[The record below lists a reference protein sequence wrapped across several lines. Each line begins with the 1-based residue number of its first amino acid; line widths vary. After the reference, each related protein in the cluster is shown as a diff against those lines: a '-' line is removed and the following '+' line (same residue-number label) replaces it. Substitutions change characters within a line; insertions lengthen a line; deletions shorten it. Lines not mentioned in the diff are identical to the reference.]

1 MTDTVPARF
10 RGVLVPASTPFAA
23 DLTPDSARFNRF
35 CSWLL
40 EEGADGLAIFGT
52 TSEANS
58 VGLAD
63 RMRMTEGL
71 VESGVPAAKL
81 LPGTGTCA
89 LSDSVELTRHAVEL
103 GCSGVLVLPP
113 FYYKNPS
120 DDGLYAS
127 FAEIIE
133 RVGDRR
139 LQLYLY
145 HFPQMAGVGIPMTVI
160 ERLLKAYPQTVAG
173 LKDSSGDWSNT
184 EAVIRNFPS
193 LHTFP
198 SSESRA
204 VDALK
209 IGGAGCISASANIN
223 VRAIRALIDV
233 WDKPEAEA
241 LNAKVSKIRGIMEG
255 YPIIA
260 AVKAV
265 LAGFS
270 GDAEWNRVSPP
281 LVTLPAEKQ
290 AALIAA
296 LKAEGFSLG
305 MKVSEAA

>member
-1 MTDTVPARF
+1 MTASTPDRF
-10 RGVLVPASTPFAA
+10 RGVLVPASTPFKA

-35 CSWLL
+35 CAWLL
-40 EEGADGLAIFGT
+40 DEGADGLAIFGT

-58 VGLAD
+58 VGMKD

-89 LSDSVELTRHAVEL
+89 LADSVELTRHAVEL
-103 GCSGVLVLPP
+103 GCGGVLVLPP
-113 FYYKNPS
+113 FYYKNAS
-120 DDGLYAS
+120 EDGLFAS

-133 RVGDRR
+133 RVGDSR

-145 HFPQMAGVGIPMTVI
+145 HFPQMAGVGIPMGVI
-160 ERLLKAYPQTVAG
+160 DRLLKAYPQTVAG

-184 EAVIRNFPS
+184 EAVIKNFPS

-241 LNAKVSKIRGIMEG
+241 LNAKVSAVRTIMEG

-265 LAGFS
+265 LAAFS
-270 GDAEWNRVSPP
+270 GDQEWNRVSPP
-281 LVTLPAEKQ
+281 LTSLPAEKQ
-290 AALIAA
+290 TALVAA
-296 LKAEGFSLG
+296 LKAEGFSLS
-305 MKVSEAA
+305 MPVSEAA

>member
-1 MTDTVPARF
+1 MTASTPDRF
-10 RGVLVPASTPFAA
+10 RGVLVPASTPFNA
-23 DLTPDSARFNRF
+23 DLAPDSARFNRF
-35 CSWLL
+35 CAWLL
-40 EEGADGLAIFGT
+40 DEGADGLAIFGT

-58 VGLAD
+58 VGLKD

-89 LSDSVELTRHAVEL
+89 LADSVELTRHAVEL
-103 GCSGVLVLPP
+103 GCGGVLVLPP
-113 FYYKNPS
+113 FYYKNAS
-120 DDGLYAS
+120 EDGLFAS

-133 RVGDRR
+133 RVGDSR
-139 LQLYLY
+139 LKLYLY
-145 HFPQMAGVGIPMTVI
+145 HFPQMAGVGIPMGVI
-160 ERLLKAYPQTVAG
+160 DRLLKAYPQTVAG

-184 EAVIRNFPS
+184 EAVIKNFPS

-241 LNAKVSKIRGIMEG
+241 LNAKVSAIRSIMEG

-265 LAGFS
+265 LASFS
-270 GDAEWNRVSPP
+270 GDQEWNRVSPP
-281 LVTLPAEKQ
+281 LTRLPADKQ
-290 AALIAA
+290 AALVAA
-296 LKAEGFSLG
+296 LKAEGFSLN
-305 MKVSEAA
+305 MPVSEAA

>member
-1 MTDTVPARF
+1 MTGPIPDRF

-23 DLTPDSARFNRF
+23 DLSPDAARFNKF
-35 CSWLL
+35 CAWLL
-40 EEGADGLAIFGT
+40 DEGADGLAIFGT

-58 VGLAD
+58 VGMAD

-81 LPGTGTCA
+81 LPGTGMCA
-89 LSDSVELTRHAVEL
+89 LSDSVAMTKHAVEL
-103 GCSGVLVLPP
+103 GCGGVLVLPP

-120 DDGLYAS
+120 DDGLFAS

-133 RVGDRR
+133 RVGDAR

-145 HFPQMAGVGIPMTVI
+145 HFPQMAGVAIPMTVI
-160 ERLLKAYPQTVAG
+160 ERLVKSYPDTVAG

-184 EAVIRNFPS
+184 EAIIRNFPS

-233 WDKPEAEA
+233 WDKPEADA
-241 LNAKVSKIRGIMEG
+241 LNKKVSAIRGIMEG

-260 AVKAV
+260 AVKTV
-265 LAGFS
+265 LAEFS
-270 GDAEWNRVSPP
+270 GDQEWKRVSPP

-296 LKAEGFSLG
+296 LKAEGFALN
-305 MKVSEAA
+305 MPVAKAA

>member
-1 MTDTVPARF
+1 MTQPTRF
-10 RGVLVPASTPFAA
+10 TGVLVPAATPFTP
-23 DLTPDSARFNRF
+23 DLTPDSARFSAF
-35 CSWLL
+35 CRWLL
-40 EEGADGLAIFGT
+40 GEGADGLAIFGT

-58 VGLAD
+58 VGISD
-63 RMRMTEGL
+63 RMRLTEEA
-71 VESGVPAAKL
+71 VASGVPAAKL

-89 LSDSVELTRHAVEL
+89 LSDTVMLTKHAVGL
-103 GCSGVLVLPP
+103 GCGGVLVLPP

-120 DDGLYAS
+120 DDGLFAS
-127 FAEIIE
+127 FAEIVE
-133 RVGDRR
+133 RVGDAR

-145 HFPQMAGVGIPMTVI
+145 HFPQMAGVGIPLAVI
-160 ERLLKAYPQTVAG
+160 ERLVKAYPDQIAG

-184 EAVIRNFPS
+184 EAVIRNFPG

-198 SSESRA
+198 SSEARA

-233 WDKPEAEA
+233 WDTPEMETR
-241 LNAKVSKIRGIMEG
+241 NTSVSAVRKIMEG

-265 LAGFS
+265 LAQFS
-270 GDAEWNRVSPP
+270 GDEGWNTLAPP
-281 LVTLPAEKQ
+281 LTPLS
-290 AALIAA
+290 AAQRTELANALTAA
-296 LKAEGFSLG
+296 GFSLSMPG
-305 MKVSEAA
+305 ATEAA

>member
-1 MTDTVPARF
+1 MTDTSPARF

-23 DLTPDSARFNRF
+23 DLSPDAGRFNAF

-40 EEGADGLAIFGT
+40 DEGADGLAIFGT

-58 VGLAD
+58 VGMAD
-63 RMRMTEGL
+63 RMRLTEGL

-81 LPGTGTCA
+81 LPGTGMCA
-89 LSDSVELTRHAVEL
+89 LADSVAMTKHAVEL
-103 GCSGVLVLPP
+103 GCGGVLVLPP

-127 FAEIIE
+127 FAELIE
-133 RVGDRR
+133 RVGDKR

-145 HFPQMAGVGIPMTVI
+145 HFPQMAGVGIPMGVI
-160 ERLLKAYPQTVAG
+160 ERLVKAYPETVGG

-184 EAVIRNFPS
+184 EAVIKNFPS

-233 WDKPEAEA
+233 WDKPEADA
-241 LNAKVSKIRGIMEG
+241 LNEKVSAVRGIMEG

-265 LAGFS
+265 LAEFG
-270 GDAEWNRVSPP
+270 GDEEWNRVSPP
-281 LVTLPAEKQ
+281 LVTLPAEKR
-290 AALIAA
+290 AALISA
-296 LKAEGFSLG
+296 LKAEGFSLS
-305 MKVSEAA
+305 MPVSKAA

>member
-1 MTDTVPARF
+1 MTASTPDRF
-10 RGVLVPASTPFAA
+10 RGVLVPASTPFNA
-23 DLTPDSARFNRF
+23 DLAPDSARFNRF
-35 CSWLL
+35 CAWLL
-40 EEGADGLAIFGT
+40 DEGADGLAIFGT

-58 VGLAD
+58 VGLKD

-89 LSDSVELTRHAVEL
+89 LADSVELTRHAVEL
-103 GCSGVLVLPP
+103 GCGGVLVLPP
-113 FYYKNPS
+113 FYYKNAS
-120 DDGLYAS
+120 EDGLFAS

-133 RVGDRR
+133 RVGDSR

-145 HFPQMAGVGIPMTVI
+145 HFPQMAGVGIPMGVI
-160 ERLLKAYPQTVAG
+160 DRLLKAYPQTVAG

-184 EAVIRNFPS
+184 EAVIKNFPN

-241 LNAKVSKIRGIMEG
+241 LNAKVSAIRSIMEG

-265 LAGFS
+265 LASFS
-270 GDAEWNRVSPP
+270 GDQEWNRVSPP
-281 LVTLPAEKQ
+281 LTSLPADKQ
-290 AALIAA
+290 AALVAA
-296 LKAEGFSLG
+296 LKAEGFSLN
-305 MKVSEAA
+305 MPVSEAA

>member
-1 MTDTVPARF
+1 MTQSERF
-10 RGVLVPASTPFAA
+10 TGVLVPASTPF
-23 DLTPDSARFNRF
+23 TPDLQADGARFNAF
-35 CSWLL
+35 CRWLL
-40 EEGADGLAIFGT
+40 DEGADGLAIFGT

-58 VGLAD
+58 VGLQD
-63 RMRMTEGL
+63 RMRLTEGV
-71 VESGVPAAKL
+71 VEAGVPAAKL

-89 LSDSVELTRHAVEL
+89 LSDTVMLTRHAVEL
-103 GCSGVLVLPP
+103 GCGGVLVLPP

-120 DDGLYAS
+120 DDGLFAS
-127 FAEIIE
+127 FAEVIE
-133 RVGDRR
+133 RVGDAR

-145 HFPQMAGVGIPMTVI
+145 HFPQMAGVGIPLSVI
-160 ERLLKAYPQTVAG
+160 ERLVKAYPDQVAG

-198 SSESRA
+198 SSEARA

-233 WDKPEAEA
+233 WDKPEMEERNKAVSA
-241 LNAKVSKIRGIMEG
+241 VRKVMEG

-265 LAGFS
+265 LAHYS
-270 GDAEWNRVSPP
+270 GDDAWETLAPP
-281 LVTLPAEKQ
+281 LTKLSAGQK
-290 AALIAA
+290 AALIGGLTESGFALTMPGASKAA
-296 LKAEGFSLG
+296 
-305 MKVSEAA
+305 

>member
-1 MTDTVPARF
+1 MTASTPDRF
-10 RGVLVPASTPFAA
+10 RGVLVPASTPFKA

-35 CSWLL
+35 CAWLL
-40 EEGADGLAIFGT
+40 DEGADGLAIFGT

-58 VGLAD
+58 VGLKD

-89 LSDSVELTRHAVEL
+89 LADSVELTRHAVEL
-103 GCSGVLVLPP
+103 GCGGVLVLPP
-113 FYYKNPS
+113 FYYKNAS
-120 DDGLYAS
+120 EDGLFAS

-133 RVGDRR
+133 RVGDSR

-145 HFPQMAGVGIPMTVI
+145 HFPQMAGVGIPMGVI
-160 ERLLKAYPQTVAG
+160 DRLLKAYPQTVAG

-184 EAVIRNFPS
+184 EAVIKNFPS

-241 LNAKVSKIRGIMEG
+241 LNAKVSAIRSIMEG

-260 AVKAV
+260 AVKAM
-265 LAGFS
+265 LAAFS
-270 GDAEWNRVSPP
+270 GDQEWNRVSPP
-281 LVTLPAEKQ
+281 LTSLPADKQ
-290 AALIAA
+290 AALVSAM
-296 LKAEGFSLG
+296 KAEGFSLT
-305 MKVSEAA
+305 MPVSEAA

>member
-1 MTDTVPARF
+1 MTASTPDRF
-10 RGVLVPASTPFAA
+10 RGVLVPASTPFNA
-23 DLTPDSARFNRF
+23 DLAPDSARFNRF
-35 CSWLL
+35 CAWLL
-40 EEGADGLAIFGT
+40 DEGADGLAIFGT

-58 VGLAD
+58 VGLKD

-89 LSDSVELTRHAVEL
+89 LADSVELTRHAVEL
-103 GCSGVLVLPP
+103 GCGGVLVLPP
-113 FYYKNPS
+113 FYYKNAS
-120 DDGLYAS
+120 EDGLFAS

-133 RVGDRR
+133 GVGDSR

-145 HFPQMAGVGIPMTVI
+145 HFPQMAGVGIPMGVI
-160 ERLLKAYPQTVAG
+160 DRLLKAYPQTVAG

-184 EAVIRNFPS
+184 EAVIKNFPS

-241 LNAKVSKIRGIMEG
+241 LNAKVSAIRSIMEG

-265 LAGFS
+265 LASFS
-270 GDAEWNRVSPP
+270 GDQEWNRVSPP
-281 LVTLPAEKQ
+281 LTSLPADKQ
-290 AALIAA
+290 AALVAA
-296 LKAEGFSLG
+296 LKAEGFSLN
-305 MKVSEAA
+305 MPVSEAA

>member
-1 MTDTVPARF
+1 MTAATPDRF
-10 RGVLVPASTPFAA
+10 RGVLVPASTPFKA

-35 CSWLL
+35 CAWLL
-40 EEGADGLAIFGT
+40 DEGADGLAIFGT

-58 VGLAD
+58 VGMKD

-89 LSDSVELTRHAVEL
+89 LADSVELTRHAVEL
-103 GCSGVLVLPP
+103 GCGGVLVLPP
-113 FYYKNPS
+113 FYYKNAS
-120 DDGLYAS
+120 EDGLYAS

-133 RVGDRR
+133 RVGDSR

-145 HFPQMAGVGIPMTVI
+145 HFPQMAGVGIPMGVI
-160 ERLLKAYPQTVAG
+160 DRLLKAYPQTVAG

-184 EAVIRNFPS
+184 EAVIKNFPS

-233 WDKPEAEA
+233 WDKPEADA
-241 LNAKVSKIRGIMEG
+241 LNAKVSAIRTIMEG

-265 LAGFS
+265 LAAFS
-270 GDAEWNRVSPP
+270 GDQEWNRVSPP
-281 LVTLPAEKQ
+281 LTSLPAEKQ
-290 AALIAA
+290 AALVAA
-296 LKAEGFSLG
+296 LKAEDFSLS
-305 MKVSEAA
+305 MPVSEAA

>member
-1 MTDTVPARF
+1 MTQATRF
-10 RGVLVPASTPFAA
+10 TGVLVPAATPFDR
-23 DLTPDSARFNRF
+23 DLQPDSNRFNRF
-35 CSWLL
+35 CQWLL
-40 EEGADGLAIFGT
+40 SEGADGLAIFGT

-58 VGLAD
+58 VGLSD
-63 RMRMTEGL
+63 RMRLTEG
-71 VESGVPAAKL
+71 VIEAGVPASKL

-89 LSDSVELTRHAVEL
+89 LSDTVEMTKHAVSL
-103 GCSGVLVLPP
+103 GCGGVLVLPP

-120 DDGLYAS
+120 DDGLFAS
-127 FAEIIE
+127 FAEVVE
-133 RVGDRR
+133 RVGDSR

-145 HFPQMAGVGIPMTVI
+145 HFPQMAGVGIPLSVI
-160 ERLLKAYPQTVAG
+160 ERLVKAYPDQIAG

-184 EAVIRNFPS
+184 EAVIRNFPT

-198 SSESRA
+198 SSEARA

-233 WDKPEAEA
+233 WDRPEMEDR
-241 LNAKVSKIRGIMEG
+241 NAAVSSVRKIMEG

-265 LAGFS
+265 LAHFS
-270 GDAEWNRVSPP
+270 GDPEWETMTPP
-281 LVTLPAEKQ
+281 LTALSDDQKSALVT
-290 AALIAA
+290 ALNDS
-296 LKAEGFSLG
+296 GFSLNMQG
-305 MKVSEAA
+305 ASVAA